1 MGKHNFARDHHLEGR
16 SRSLAGFLSKNAYF
30 VEQYCHRNSLN
41 VDDGKFP
48 LACGQSQ
55 PRFALHKGHTK
66 VMGLTGN
73 RGIVPFRIERLD
85 DTSLIGFSQA
95 P

>member
-48 LACGQSQ
+48 LACVAVATTLRLAQGAHQSYGTYGQSW
-55 PRFALHKGHTK
+55 
-66 VMGLTGN
+66 N
-73 RGIVPFRIERLD
+73 RPIPHR
-85 DTSLIGFSQA
+85 A
-95 P
+95 PG